1 MIPIVVLSG
10 FLGSGKT
17 TLLQHALAYYKEQ
30 GLKPAI
36 LMNELGD
43 VNLDGSV
50 VNGQAPMKEM
60 LSGCICCTIRGDL
73 GVELMNLAEEYK
85 PDVIIVECTGVAN
98 PMEIVDAVTDA
109 SMYSAMVLQ
118 SVITV
123 MDARQFLDYAS
134 GNERSKSLRLM
145 QDQLRCA
152 SKLIINKTDLLAAG
166 ELQKVQALVKELN
179 PYALTVTSQRSDV
192 DAKAFFSI
200 RGEDRMDVSH
210 SKESVVDNGNDH
222 HSENHLHAHDNP
234 ADHGYADHGHYDH
247 HHDHDHHD
255 HDHGHGGH
263 YHSYDHVVVHTHF
276 FGQPVPRSRFEQ
288 LFRSLPAEIYRA
300 KGIVRFLETEGQMMF
315 QFAYRELEIIPIRPQ
330 KPVNDVAVLMGENFS
345 ASEIEERL
353 RTLELARRP
362 LTRL

>member
-17 TLLQHALAYYKEQ
+17 TLLQHALAYYKEK

-43 VNLDGSV
+43 VNLDGSL

-109 SMYSAMVLQ
+109 SIYSSMILQ

-123 MDARQFLDYAS
+123 IDARQFLDFAS

-152 SKLIINKTDLLAAG
+152 SKLIINKTDLLAVG

-179 PYALTVTSQRSDV
+179 PYALTVSTQRSDV
-192 DAKAFFSI
+192 DAGIFFSTQ
-200 RGEDRMDVSH
+200 GEERMDV
-210 SKESVVDNGNDH
+210 DH
-222 HSENHLHAHDNP
+222 QS
-234 ADHGYADHGHYDH
+234 
-247 HHDHDHHD
+247 HDHHD
-255 HDHGHGGH
+255 HAHDHAHDHEHGEH

-276 FGQPVPRSRFEQ
+276 FGQPVPRSEFEQ

-300 KGIVRFLETEGQMMF
+300 KGIVRFLESEGQMMF

-330 KPVNDVAVLMGENFS
+330 KPVNDVAVVMGENFS
-345 ASEIEERL
+345 ASEIEEQL
-353 RTLELARRP
+353 RKLEAAEKP
-362 LTRL
+362 LSSSS

>member
-17 TLLQHALAYYKEQ
+17 TLLQHALAYYKEK

-43 VNLDGSV
+43 VNLDGSL

-109 SMYSAMVLQ
+109 SIYSSMILQ

-123 MDARQFLDYAS
+123 IDARQFLDFAS
-134 GNERSKSLRLM
+134 GNERGKSLRLM

-179 PYALTVTSQRSDV
+179 PYALTVSTQRSDV
-192 DAKAFFSI
+192 DAGIFFSTQ
-200 RGEDRMDVSH
+200 GEERMDV
-210 SKESVVDNGNDH
+210 DH
-222 HSENHLHAHDNP
+222 QS
-234 ADHGYADHGHYDH
+234 
-247 HHDHDHHD
+247 HDHHD
-255 HDHGHGGH
+255 HAHDHEHGEH

-276 FGQPVPRSRFEQ
+276 FGQPVPRSEFER

-300 KGIVRFLETEGQMMF
+300 KGIVRFLESEGQMMF

-330 KPVNDVAVLMGENFS
+330 KPVNDVAVVMGENFS
-345 ASEIEERL
+345 ASDIEEQL
-353 RTLELARRP
+353 RKLEAAEKP
-362 LTRL
+362 LSSSS

>member
-17 TLLQHALAYYKEQ
+17 TLLQHALAYYKGQ

-43 VNLDGSV
+43 VNLDGSL

-109 SMYSAMVLQ
+109 SIYSSMILQ

-123 MDARQFLDYAS
+123 VDARQFLDFAS
-134 GNERSKSLRLM
+134 GHERNKSYRLM

-166 ELQKVQALVKELN
+166 ELQKVQALVKEIN
-179 PYALTVTSQRSDV
+179 PYALTVSTQTSDV
-192 DAKAFFSI
+192 DAGIFFSLQ
-200 RGEDRMDVSH
+200 GEERMHVSRQ
-210 SKESVVDNGNDH
+210 KESIADSGNDH
-222 HSENHLHAHDNP
+222 H
-234 ADHGYADHGHYDH
+234 YDH
-247 HHDHDHHD
+247 QHSHHE
-255 HDHGHGGH
+255 HGEH

-276 FGQPVPRSRFEQ
+276 FGQPVPRSEFEQ

-300 KGIVRFLETEGQMMF
+300 KGIVRFLESEGQMMF

-330 KPVNDVAVLMGENFS
+330 KPVNDVAVVMGENFS

-353 RTLELARRP
+353 RKLEAAGEP
-362 LTRL
+362 YTY

>member
-17 TLLQHALAYYKEQ
+17 TLLQHALAYYKEK

-43 VNLDGSV
+43 VNLDGSL

-109 SMYSAMVLQ
+109 SIYSSMILQ

-123 MDARQFLDYAS
+123 IDARQFLDFAS

-179 PYALTVTSQRSDV
+179 PYALTVSTQRSDV
-192 DAKAFFSI
+192 DAGIFFSI
-200 RGEDRMDVSH
+200 HGEERMDVSRH
-210 SKESVVDNGNDH
+210 KESLVDIERKH
-222 HSENHLHAHDNP
+222 PHSENHLHT
-234 ADHGYADHGHYDH
+234 YDH
-247 HHDHDHHD
+247 DDHTDHQSHDHHD
-255 HDHGHGGH
+255 HAHDHEHGEH

-276 FGQPVPRSRFEQ
+276 FGQPVSRSEFEQ

-300 KGIVRFLETEGQMMF
+300 KGIVRFLESEGQMMF

-330 KPVNDVAVLMGENFS
+330 KPVNDVAVVMGENFS
-345 ASEIEERL
+345 ASKIEEQL
-353 RTLELARRP
+353 RKLEAAEKP
-362 LTRL
+362 LSSS

>member
-43 VNLDGSV
+43 VNLDGSL
-50 VNGQAPMKEM
+50 VNDQAPMKEM

-109 SMYSAMVLQ
+109 SIYSSMVLQ

-123 MDARQFLDYAS
+123 VDARQFLDFS
-134 GNERSKSLRLM
+134 LGSERSKSFRLM

-179 PYALTVTSQRSDV
+179 PYALTVSTERSDV
-192 DAKAFFSI
+192 DLGAFFSI
-200 RGEDRMDVSH
+200 QGEKQMDVSRQ
-210 SKESVVDNGNDH
+210 KESTVDITNEHQHAEAHFHTYSHDDHTDH
-222 HSENHLHAHDNP
+222 HPHDYHEP
-234 ADHGYADHGHYDH
+234 E
-247 HHDHDHHD
+247 HHDHEHE
-255 HDHGHGGH
+255 HGEH
-263 YHSYDHVVVHTHF
+263 YHSYDHVVVHTYF
-276 FGQPVPRSRFEQ
+276 FGQPVSRFEFEQ

-300 KGIVRFLETEGQMMF
+300 KGIVQFLESEGQMMF

-330 KPVNDVAVLMGENFS
+330 KPVNDVAVIMGENFS

-353 RTLELARRP
+353 KKLEAAAKPLASS
-362 LTRL
+362 

>member
-17 TLLQHALAYYKEQ
+17 TLLQHALAYYKEK

-43 VNLDGSV
+43 VNLDGSL

-109 SMYSAMVLQ
+109 SIYSSMILQ

-123 MDARQFLDYAS
+123 IDARQFLDFVS

-166 ELQKVQALVKELN
+166 ELQKVRDLVKELN
-179 PYALTVTSQRSDV
+179 PYALTVSTQRSDV
-192 DAKAFFSI
+192 DAGIFFSTQ
-200 RGEDRMDVSH
+200 GKEHMDVSRH
-210 SKESVVDNGNDH
+210 KESTVDIESEH
-222 HSENHLHAHDNP
+222 THSENHLHT
-234 ADHGYADHGHYDH
+234 YDH
-247 HHDHDHHD
+247 DDHTDHQSHDHHD
-255 HDHGHGGH
+255 HDHDHEHGEH

-276 FGQPVPRSRFEQ
+276 FGQPVPRSEFEQ

-300 KGIVRFLETEGQMMF
+300 KGIVRFLESEGQMMF

-330 KPVNDVAVLMGENFS
+330 KPVNDVAVVMGENFS
-345 ASEIEERL
+345 ASEIEEQL
-353 RTLELARRP
+353 RKLEAAEKP
-362 LTRL
+362 LSSS

>member
-17 TLLQHALAYYKEQ
+17 TLLQHALAYYKEE

-43 VNLDGSV
+43 VNLDGSL

-73 GVELMNLAEEYK
+73 GVELMNLAEEHK

-109 SMYSAMVLQ
+109 SIYSSMLLQ

-123 MDARQFLDYAS
+123 IDARQFLDFAS

-152 SKLIINKTDLLAAG
+152 SKLIINKTDLLTAG
-166 ELQKVQALVKELN
+166 ELQKVQALIKELN
-179 PYALTVTSQRSDV
+179 PYALTVSTQRSDV
-192 DAKAFFSI
+192 DASTFFSTQ
-200 RGEDRMDVSH
+200 GEGRMDVSQQKETTVDIESEHPH
-210 SKESVVDNGNDH
+210 SA
-222 HSENHLHAHDNP
+222 NHLHPYDHDNHT
-234 ADHGYADHGHYDH
+234 DHQS
-247 HHDHDHHD
+247 HDHHD
-255 HDHGHGGH
+255 HDHDHEHGEH

-276 FGQPVPRSRFEQ
+276 FGQPVPRFEFEQ

-300 KGIVRFLETEGQMMF
+300 KGIVRFLESEGQMMF

-330 KPVNDVAVLMGENFS
+330 KPVNDVAVVMGENFS
-345 ASEIEERL
+345 ASEVEEQL
-353 RTLELARRP
+353 RKLEAAEKP
-362 LTRL
+362 LSSS